1 MLGLGLSIERRL
13 YVVKILKDFN
23 FSLYILSQRR
33 IENPKAPPFGKTS
46 ARFDNHRREKFL
58 PGPGAYNYRGLAD
71 NSVRKS
77 QLESTRKGAFGSTT
91 IRTAPITDPEKK
103 EIPGPGYYKVI
114 DPKNAGGSRYIKPT
128 VQFMSTSDRI
138 ALIDPKS
145 GELPGPGSYDVGKS
159 FDRSQGKVLTEYSMK
174 NIAKSK
180 SVPFL
185 TSSKRIGNEINYQP
199 KGPWP
204 GPGEYLP
211 QKSSKPG
218 GKKGLLEAAGE
229 RFHSTVNAIPGPGA
243 YDLHTSQSDTVL
255 KGTFNI
261 KLGRVPPSSIAR
273 RHINKPIVLKS

>member
-1 MLGLGLSIERRL
+1 MYLLLS
-13 YVVKILKDFN
+13 
-23 FSLYILSQRR
+23 LSK

-58 PGPGAYNYRGLAD
+58 PGPGAYNYRGIAD
-71 NSVRKS
+71 NSIRKS

-91 IRTAPITDPEKK
+91 VRTAPITDSEKK
-103 EIPGPGYYKVI
+103 ETPGPGSYQVV
-114 DPKNAGGSRYIKPT
+114 DPKTLGGSRYTKPT

-145 GELPGPGSYDVGKS
+145 GELPGPGSYDVGK
-159 FDRSQGKVLTEYSMK
+159 FADRGQGKVSMEYSTK
-174 NIAKSK
+174 NNANGKV
-180 SVPFL
+180 VPFL

-211 QKSSKPG
+211 QKSSKPS
-218 GKKGLLEAAGE
+218 GKKGILEGASE
-229 RFHSTVNAIPGPGA
+229 RFHSTVNTIPGPGA

-261 KLGRVPPSSIAR
+261 KLGKEPSSSITR
-273 RHINKPIVLKS
+273 RHMNKPIVLKS